1 MFSQAPFC
9 SASFSSI
16 TNNIYDVVAVITA
29 TAALT
34 CDMFSTI
41 TSIASITAS
50 ATVSALGG
58 FIASGK
64 ASITTSVLVTGI
76 ANATYSRNALI
87 TSAATVSAKGYRL
100 GEEWTTI
107 TEGSNTWT
115 QIG

>member
-29 TAALT
+29 TATLT

-41 TSIASITAS
+41 TSTASITAS

-64 ASITTSVLVTGI
+64 ANIITSALVIGI
-76 ANATYSRNALI
+76 ANATYSRSALI
-87 TSAATVSAKGYRL
+87 TSAATVSAKGYKQ
-100 GEEWTTI
+100 GEEWTTVSAA
-107 TEGSNTWT
+107 TDTWL
-115 QIG
+115 QQG